1 MAIKFKAKYFSKI
14 IKIILQGEIKE
25 PTTYASY
32 FNKNNTLTI
41 FVNSNKFI
49 NFELL
54 GILKQLCDPKS
65 SGEPGAYMKK

>member
-1 MAIKFKAKYFSKI
+1 MAIKFKLKYFSKI
-14 IKIILQGEIKE
+14 ILQSVEIKE

-41 FVNSNKFI
+41 FVNSNKLI

-65 SGEPGAYMKK
+65 SGEPGAYIKK